1 MDKKYL
7 KIAIVAL
14 AILTIFLMARSCKL
28 SPKVNRLQ
36 GEIAL
41 RDELIAKGS
50 EALKA
55 SDKSLRDAEKAHSK
69 KIGELN
75 GMIDSS
81 NTVIARLGESDKAK
95 AKRIRDLEATLP
107 NLNTVEEQIAYYT
120 TWGQEWKDRF
130 SLCQQT
136 VGEKDKIIF
145 SLTQKYEAEFQLRLQ
160 TEELIGDYKSQLSLS
175 TQQLQT
181 QGNLVTKLER
191 KLRWNKSL
199 KTGTV
204 VALVGTVAYL
214 VLRK

>member
-50 EALKA
+50 EDLKA

-75 GMIDSS
+75 GNIDSA

-95 AKRIRDLEATLP
+95 AKRIRDLEAVVVIPELP
-107 NLNTVEEQIAYYT
+107 IEAQELI
-120 TWGQEWKDRF
+120 QEWKDRF

-145 SLTQKYEAEFQLRLQ
+145 SLTAKYEAESKLYLQ
-160 TEELIGDYKSQLSLS
+160 AEGLILQYKSQVSLLQQQGQSAS
-175 TQQLQT
+175 TLIRS
-181 QGNLVTKLER
+181 LER

-199 KTGTV
+199 KTGAV
-204 VALVGTVAYL
+204 LALAGAVAYL
-214 VLRK
+214 VLKK

>member
-75 GMIDSS
+75 GNIDSA

-95 AKRIRDLEATLP
+95 AKRIRDLEAVVVIPELP
-107 NLNTVEEQIAYYT
+107 IEAQELI
-120 TWGQEWKDRF
+120 QEWKDRF

-145 SLTQKYEAEFQLRLQ
+145 SLNQKYEAG
-160 TEELIGDYKSQLSLS
+160 ELILSQTSESLTLHKNQIYQLETQVETLSSLS
-175 TQQLQT
+175 QT
-181 QGNLVTKLER
+181 LKR
-191 KLRWNKSL
+191 RLRQSKVVR
-199 KTGTV
+199 TGAV
-204 VALVGTVAYL
+204 LAFASAVAYVL
-214 VLRK
+214 LRK

>member
-50 EALKA
+50 EDLKA

-75 GMIDSS
+75 GNIDSA
-81 NTVIARLGESDKAK
+81 NTVIERLGESDKAK

-136 VGEKDKIIF
+136 IGEKDKIIF
-145 SLTQKYEAEFQLRLQ
+145 SLNQKYEAG
-160 TEELIGDYKSQLSLS
+160 ELILSQTSESLTLHKNQIYQLETQVETLSSLS
-175 TQQLQT
+175 QT
-181 QGNLVTKLER
+181 LKR
-191 KLRWNKSL
+191 RLRQSKVVR
-199 KTGTV
+199 TGAV
-204 VALVGTVAYL
+204 LAFASAVAYVL
-214 VLRK
+214 LRK

>member
-75 GMIDSS
+75 GNIDSA

-95 AKRIRDLEATLP
+95 AKRIRDLEAVVVIPELP
-107 NLNTVEEQIAYYT
+107 IEAQELI
-120 TWGQEWKDRF
+120 QEWKDRF